1 MKLIVTCA
9 LILLPLACADEATK
23 AVKVEQLLTVMNIEQ
38 QQKQMMDQMS
48 EMVIGQIKE
57 QMAKQGNVS
66 QAEMSK
72 MEDRQ
77 KRLFALIADKTSWER
92 MKPVYVKSYADT
104 FTENEIDGILA
115 FYRSPAGKAMIDKQ
129 PALNRK
135 IMASVQAQMAD
146 LMPLIEQ
153 IMK

>member
-1 MKLIVTCA
+1 MKFVLICA
-9 LILLPLACADEATK
+9 LLSAPLACADETTKATK
-23 AVKVEQLLTVMNIEQ
+23 VDQLLVVMNIEQ

-48 EMVIGQIKE
+48 QMVIGQIKD

-66 QAEMSK
+66 AAEMAK

-77 KRLFALIADKTSWER
+77 KRLFALISDKTSWAN
-92 MKPVYVKSYADT
+92 MKPVYSKAYSDT
-104 FTENEIDGILA
+104 FNESEIDGILA
-115 FYRSPAGKAMIDKQ
+115 FYKSAPGKAMIEKQ
-129 PALNRK
+129 PALTGK

-146 LMPLIEQ
+146 LMPQIEQ